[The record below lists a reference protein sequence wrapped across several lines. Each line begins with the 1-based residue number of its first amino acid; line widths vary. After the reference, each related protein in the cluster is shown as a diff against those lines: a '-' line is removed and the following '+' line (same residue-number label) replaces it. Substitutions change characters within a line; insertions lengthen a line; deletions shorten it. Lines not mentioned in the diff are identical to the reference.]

1 MGKFYEVRARR
12 TRVCEV
18 KTALGRRRNTSTC
31 NVKTLYSSSVECTV
45 VIHRNVFFIFGRQWT
60 SIRVDRSLKLTAEVM
75 ENVNRNLES
84 GESKRSVAENV
95 GVPETTPRKVI
106 NMDSTDVTKLLQ
118 GCLLKGG
125 RKTSSWILQ
134 RFKPGSMI

>member
-1 MGKFYEVRARR
+1 
-12 TRVCEV
+12 
-18 KTALGRRRNTSTC
+18 
-31 NVKTLYSSSVECTV
+31 
-45 VIHRNVFFIFGRQWT
+45 
-60 SIRVDRSLKLTAEVM
+60 M

-84 GESKRSVAENV
+84 GECKRSVAVNV
-95 GVPETTPRKVI
+95 GVPESTPRKVI

-118 GCLLKGG
+118 GCLIKGG